1 MTGNRIVTPNSV
13 YYANLLHAAL
23 VLIRIPSH
31 SCPAESPGAQT
42 DARKTHPIIFC
53 RPRDMSWPEADPPL
67 LLLLLSTGMHIII
80 TVNPILPLITAVTAL
95 EIAQSTH
102 TDHVVARRGMFRFRS
117 ATEEEEPISI
127 ITLASAFFFCCAS
140 VIANTSIERKLGE
153 RNAVEQH

>member
-1 MTGNRIVTPNSV
+1 
-13 YYANLLHAAL
+13 
-23 VLIRIPSH
+23 
-31 SCPAESPGAQT
+31 
-42 DARKTHPIIFC
+42 
-53 RPRDMSWPEADPPL
+53 MSWPEADPPL

-80 TVNPILPLITAVTAL
+80 SVNPILPLITAVTAL